1 MRTTN
6 QTEKS
11 KVDDSRPKRVPINGG
26 RDILTVKGIPD
37 DLHACWV
44 NDYNVERYQEAG
56 YSFWTGKVI
65 VGDNK
70 VDNASSLTDSV
81 VSKAVG
87 NNVTA
92 YVMVIPK
99 ELYDEDQK
107 AMAQKIKEDEA
118 ILFRQQKQG
127 EGRYGDIKVQQ
138 GETPLAY

>member
-11 KVDDSRPKRVPINGG
+11 KIDDSRPKRVPINGG

-37 DLHACWV
+37 TLHACWV

-56 YSFWTGKVI
+56 YSFWTGSVT

-87 NNVTA
+87 NGVTA
-92 YVMVIPK
+92 FVMVIPK

-107 AMAQKIKEDEA
+107 VMAQEIKEQEA

-138 GETPLAY
+138 GNIPIAY

>member
-11 KVDDSRPKRVPINGG
+11 KIDDSRPKRVPINGG
-26 RDILTVKGIPD
+26 RDILTVKGLPPE
-37 DLHACWV
+37 LHACWV
-44 NDYNVERYQEAG
+44 NDYNVERYKSAG
-56 YSFWTGKVI
+56 YSFWTGSAI

-70 VDNASSLTDSV
+70 VDNAGSMSDSV

-87 NNVTA
+87 NGVVA
-92 YVMVIPK
+92 FVMVIPK

-107 AMAQKIKEDEA
+107 SMAQEVAEQES

-127 EGRYGDIKVQQ
+127 EGRYGDIKVER
-138 GETPLAY
+138 GDSATNY

>member
-11 KVDDSRPKRVPINGG
+11 RIDDSRPKRVPINGG
-26 RDILTVKGIPD
+26 RDILTVKGIPEN
-37 DLHACWV
+37 LHACWV
-44 NDYNVERYQEAG
+44 NDYNVERYKDAG
-56 YSFWTGKVI
+56 YSFWTGNAT
-65 VGDNK
+65 VGDTK

-107 AMAQKIKEDEA
+107 AMAQEVKEKEA

-127 EGRYGDIKVQQ
+127 EGRYGDIKVQT
-138 GETPLAY
+138 GNDSVAY

>member
-11 KVDDSRPKRVPINGG
+11 KIDESRPKRVPINGG
-26 RDILTVKGIPD
+26 RDILTVKGIPE
-37 DLHACWV
+37 DLHPCWV
-44 NDYNVERYQEAG
+44 NDYNVERYLEAG
-56 YSFWTGKVI
+56 YSFWNGKAI

-81 VSKAVG
+81 ISKAVG

-92 YVMVIPK
+92 FVMVIPK

-107 AMAQKIKEDEA
+107 AMAQEIKEKEA

-138 GETPLAY
+138 GNDPVAY

>member
-11 KVDDSRPKRVPINGG
+11 KIDESRPKRVPINGG
-26 RDILTVKGIPD
+26 RDIMTVKGIPD

-44 NDYNVERYQEAG
+44 NDYNVERYQAAG
-56 YSFWTGKVI
+56 YEFWRGNVI

-87 NNVTA
+87 NGVTA
-92 YVMVIPK
+92 FVMVIPQD
-99 ELYDEDQK
+99 LYNEDQK
-107 AMAQKIKEDEA
+107 AMAQEVKEKEA

-127 EGRYGDIKVQQ
+127 EGRYGDIKVQS
-138 GETPLAY
+138 GNEPVTY

>member
-11 KVDDSRPKRVPINGG
+11 KIDDSRPKRVPINGG

-37 DLHACWV
+37 DLHPCWV
-44 NDYNVERYQEAG
+44 NDYNVERYLEAG
-56 YSFWTGKVI
+56 YSFWNGKAI

-81 VSKAVG
+81 ISKAVG
-87 NNVTA
+87 NGVTA
-92 YVMVIPK
+92 FVMVIPK

-107 AMAQKIKEDEA
+107 VMAQEIKEQEA

-138 GETPLAY
+138 GNTPIAY

>member
-11 KVDDSRPKRVPINGG
+11 RIDDSRPKRVPINGG
-26 RDILTVKGIPD
+26 RDILTVKGIPE

-44 NDYNVERYQEAG
+44 NDYNVERYQAAG
-56 YSFWTGKVI
+56 YSFWTGSAV

-87 NNVTA
+87 NGVTA
-92 YVMVIPK
+92 FVMVIPK
-99 ELYDEDQK
+99 DLYDEDQK
-107 AMAQKIKEDEA
+107 AMAQEVKEKEA

-127 EGRYGDIKVQQ
+127 EGRYGDIKVQT
-138 GETPLAY
+138 GNDSVAY

>member
-11 KVDDSRPKRVPINGG
+11 RIDDSRPKRVPINGG
-26 RDILTVKGIPD
+26 RDILTVKGIPEN
-37 DLHACWV
+37 LHACWV
-44 NDYNVERYQEAG
+44 NDYNVERYKDAG
-56 YSFWTGKVI
+56 YSFWTGNVT
-65 VGDNK
+65 VGDTK

-107 AMAQKIKEDEA
+107 AMAQEVKEKEA

-127 EGRYGDIKVQQ
+127 EGRYGDIKVQT
-138 GETPLAY
+138 GNDSVAY